1 MTKMNKV
8 LFAGAAI
15 AALGAS
21 APLLAQASKVA
32 TVNGADAIFRA
43 AALTTAMQQIETKYA
58 AQIKSASD
66 RQTQLQAQLKP
77 LYDAL
82 DTNKDGNLDEN
93 EQRAA
98 IQAQRPQI
106 KQIQDAEAAAN
117 TAIDTATRPVQLA
130 QIYVFDQL
138 SQRYNAALDNQV
150 RTKQIGL
157 IIPSTQA
164 LRQAPGT
171 DLTAAVRTEIDK
183 PLLIDPPAN
192 WQPTQAGAA
201 LLQTYA
207 QAIAEMQQRQ
217 AAAAAA
223 QQRQGAAP
231 APAAGTPAAPA
242 PVPATTAPKRDRNGD
257 PIKQ

>member
-1 MTKMNKV
+1 MTKMTKA

-15 AALGAS
+15 AALGAT
-21 APLLAQASKVA
+21 PLFAQATKVA
-32 TVNGADAIFRA
+32 TINGAEAIFRA
-43 AALTTAMQQIETKYA
+43 AALGTAMQQIETKYA
-58 AQIKSASD
+58 AQIKAAND
-66 RQTQLQAQLKP
+66 RQTALQTQLKP

-117 TAIDTATRPVQLA
+117 TAIETSMRPVQLA
-130 QIYVFDQL
+130 QMYIFDQL
-138 SQRYNAALDNQV
+138 SQRYNTALDTQI
-150 RTKQIGL
+150 RTNQIGL
-157 IIPSTQA
+157 VLPSNQV

-183 PLLIDPPAN
+183 PLTIDPPAN

-207 QAIAEMQQRQ
+207 QAIAEAQQRQ
-217 AAAAAA
+217 AAAAAQ

-231 APAAGTPAAPA
+231 AAPAATTPATRAPA
-242 PVPATTAPKRDRNGD
+242 GAAPKRDRNGD

>member
-1 MTKMNKV
+1 MTKTTKA

-32 TVNGADAIFRA
+32 TINGADAIFRA
-43 AALTTAMQQIETKYA
+43 TALPTAMQQIETKYA
-58 AQIKSASD
+58 AQIKSAND

-82 DTNKDGNLDEN
+82 DTNKDGQLDEN

-98 IQAQRPQI
+98 VQAQRPQI
-106 KQIQDAEAAAN
+106 KQIQDAEAAAG
-117 TAIDTATRPVQLA
+117 TAIDQAMRPVQIA
-130 QIYVFDQL
+130 QVYVFDQL
-138 SQRYNAALDNQV
+138 SQRYNTALDNQV

-157 IIPSTQA
+157 IVPSSQA
-164 LRQAPGT
+164 IRQAPGT

-183 PLLIDPPAN
+183 PLTIDPPAN

-201 LLQTYA
+201 LLQTYM
-207 QAIAEMQQRQ
+207 QAVAELQQRQ

-223 QQRQGAAP
+223 QQRQGTPAATPAPATTTPRPATPAP
-231 APAAGTPAAPA
+231 APAREPG
-242 PVPATTAPKRDRNGD
+242 R
-257 PIKQ
+257 

>member
-1 MTKMNKV
+1 MTKTTKA

-32 TVNGADAIFRA
+32 TINGAEAIFRA
-43 AALTTAMQQIETKYA
+43 GALPTAMQQIETKYA
-58 AQIKSASD
+58 AQIKTAND
-66 RQTQLQAQLKP
+66 RQAQLQTQLKP

-82 DTNKDGNLDEN
+82 DTNKDGQLDEN

-98 IQAQRPQI
+98 VQAQRPQI
-106 KQIQDAEAAAN
+106 KQIQEAENAAGS
-117 TAIDTATRPVQLA
+117 AIDQAMRPVQLA
-130 QIYVFDQL
+130 QVYLFDQL

-157 IIPSTQA
+157 IVPANQA
-164 LRQAPGT
+164 IRQAPGT

-183 PLLIDPPAN
+183 PLTIDPPAN

-201 LLQTYA
+201 LLQTYM
-207 QAIAEMQQRQ
+207 QAVQEAQQRA

-223 QQRQGAAP
+223 QQRQGAATP
-231 APAAGTPAAPA
+231 APATANPRPATPAPA
-242 PVPATTAPKRDRNGD
+242 PAREPGR
-257 PIKQ
+257 